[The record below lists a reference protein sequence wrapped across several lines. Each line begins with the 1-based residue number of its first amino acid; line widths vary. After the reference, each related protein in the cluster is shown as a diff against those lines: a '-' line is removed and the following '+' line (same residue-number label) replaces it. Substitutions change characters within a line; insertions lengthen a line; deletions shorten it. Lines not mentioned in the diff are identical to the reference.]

1 MNAPNPGLAPFS
13 CTYSPQVPELLSKLG
28 ISLAI
33 TTYQAGKIVF
43 LSPKD
48 EEFLVQLPR
57 TLEKPMGIALKD
69 NGRRMAIACLRDV
82 ITFTDSPELA
92 QSYPKAPKRYDA
104 LYMPRTSYHVG
115 GLDLH
120 DLEWS
125 DQGLFAVN
133 TLFSSLIQI
142 DGEYNYSTYWKPP
155 FISELASE
163 DRCHLNGM
171 AMENG
176 LPKYASMFNQ
186 GNTPQSWRPE
196 VTTAGTI
203 MDVTTDEILVE
214 GLPMPHSPRM
224 VNGELY
230 VLLSATGGLA
240 RIDRAAGTF
249 EEIVNLKGF
258 VRGMAIH
265 GEFAFVG
272 LSKLRQNSSTFKHL
286 QIAQES
292 NQSGIKI
299 VHLPTAAVVGEILYQ
314 TSVDEIYDVQVI
326 PGRRRPNLLNT
337 LKDDHYLGLM
347 TPEATYWGRNTQAA
361 Q

>member
-1 MNAPNPGLAPFS
+1 MNTHNQGLAPFS
-13 CTYSPQVPELLSKLG
+13 CNYSPQVPELLTKLG
-28 ISLAI
+28 LSIAI

-48 EEFLVQLPR
+48 GEFLVQLPR
-57 TLEKPMGIALKD
+57 TLDKPMGVALRD
-69 NGRRMAIACLRDV
+69 NGRRMAIACRQDV
-82 ITFTDSPELA
+82 ITFTDSPDLA
-92 QSYPKAPKRYDA
+92 RTYPNAPNRYDA
-104 LYMPRTSYHVG
+104 LYMPRMTYHIG
-115 GLDLH
+115 PLDIH

-125 DQGLFAVN
+125 DKGMFGVN
-133 TLFSSLIQI
+133 TLFSTLIQI
-142 DGEYNYSTYWKPP
+142 DDEYNYKPYWKPP
-155 FISELASE
+155 FITELASE

-186 GNTPQSWRPE
+186 GDTPQSWRPE

-203 MDVTTDEILVE
+203 MDVTSNDIVIE
-214 GLPMPHSPRM
+214 GLPMPHSPRL

-240 RIDRAAGTF
+240 RIDRAAGTY
-249 EEIVNLKGF
+249 EEIVNLGGF

-265 GEFAFVG
+265 GDFAFVG
-272 LSKLRQNSSTFKHL
+272 LSKLRKNSSTFKHL
-286 QIAQES
+286 KIADES

-299 VHLPTAAVVGEILYQ
+299 IHLPTASVMGEILYQ
-314 TSVDEIYDVQVI
+314 TSVDEIYDVQVL
-326 PGRRRPNLLNT
+326 PDRLRPNLLNT
-337 LKDDHYLGLM
+337 MKPDHYRGLM
-347 TPEATYWGRNTQAA
+347 TPEATYWGQEQKKA

>member
-1 MNAPNPGLAPFS
+1 MNTPNPVLAPFS
-13 CTYSPQVPELLSKLG
+13 CTYSPQVPELLTKLQLT
-28 ISLAI
+28 LAI

-57 TLEKPMGIALKD
+57 TLEKPMGVALRD
-69 NGRRMAIACLRDV
+69 NGRRMAIACKQDV
-82 ITFTDSPELA
+82 ITFSDSPELA
-92 QSYPKAPKRYDA
+92 RTYPNAPHRYDA
-104 LYMPRTSYHVG
+104 LYMPRTTYHIG
-115 GLDLH
+115 ALDIH

-125 DQGLFAVN
+125 DQGLFGVN
-133 TLFSSLIQI
+133 TLFSTLIKI
-142 DGEYNYSTYWKPP
+142 DDEYNYKPYWQPP

-196 VTTAGTI
+196 VTSAGTL
-203 MDVTTDEILVE
+203 MDVTNNDIVVE
-214 GLPMPHSPRM
+214 GLPMPHSPRL

-240 RIDRAAGTF
+240 RVHRAAGTY
-249 EEIVNLKGF
+249 EEIVNLGGF

-272 LSKLRQNSSTFKHL
+272 LSKLRKNSSTFKHL
-286 QIAQES
+286 QIADES

-299 VHLPTAAVVGEILYQ
+299 IHLPTASVMGEILYQ
-314 TSVDEIYDVQVI
+314 TSVDEIYDVQVL
-326 PGRRRPNLLNT
+326 PNRLRPNLLNT
-337 LKDDHYLGLM
+337 LKPDHYLGLM
-347 TPEATYWGRNTQAA
+347 TPEATYWGQEQKRA
-361 Q
+361 